1 MTRFSFGSVLLWAAA
16 AATTVIS
23 CGGQPKIPVPV
34 SPAGAIVNADPVAAI
49 IERRPELQL
58 ADSQVA
64 NLRVLKRDLDKANRP
79 LREELD
85 RLGMLR
91 GNESIRRLPDKPTRE
106 QQEKTKPVVDE
117 LRENNR
123 RAREAA
129 LLILTAVQRTRLDSL
144 DRASR
149 TNRQQQQQRRRTS
162 PPA

>member
-1 MTRFSFGSVLLWAAA
+1 MIA
-16 AATTVIS
+16 
-23 CGGQPKIPVPV
+23 CGGQPQIPVSV
-34 SPAGAIVNADPVAAI
+34 SPAGAVVNTDPVAAI

-91 GNESIRRLPDKPTRE
+91 ANESLRRLPEKPTRE
-106 QQEKTKPVVDE
+106 QQEKAKPVVDE

-144 DRASR
+144 DKASR
-149 TNRQQQQQRRRTS
+149 ANRQQQRGRGRAS
-162 PPA
+162 PLE